1 MLLLT
6 LLSLFFCWMIIS
18 TIKSPTPFTQYDL
31 FAVLLFLGLALLCAK
46 LPYERWSFSRFLTKN
61 AIVIAENPN
70 ATVHCNT
77 AFDSIFDNDLR
88 AGHANPRTGEIVFQ
102 HSWCKTLKKHL
113 ADPKNPTEREIFS
126 LHLFTHE
133 AMHARGE
140 YNEQK
145 TDCQAIQRNYRAAM
159 LLGVPANIA
168 KENAVHFYETIYPKY
183 SYFTR
188 ECVPESD
195 WDEGLHDS
203 TWNS

>member
-18 TIKSPTPFTQYDL
+18 TIKSPKPFTQYDL

-61 AIVIAENPN
+61 AIIVSENLN
-70 ATVHCNT
+70 ATVHCNSVI
-77 AFDSIFDNDLR
+77 DSIFDNDLR
-88 AGHANPRTGEIVFQ
+88 AGHANTKGEIVFQ
-102 HSWCKTLKKHL
+102 HSWCKTLKEHL
-113 ADPKNPTEREIFS
+113 ATPKNPNQRELFS

-140 YNEQK
+140 LNEQK
-145 TDCQAIQRNYRAAM
+145 TDCQAIQRDYRAAR
-159 LLGVPANIA
+159 LLGVPNDIA
-168 KENAVHFYETIYPKY
+168 KENAVNFYQTYYPRHP
-183 SYFTR
+183 YFSPK
-188 ECVPESD
+188 CVPGSD

-203 TWNS
+203 TWSS